1 MTWILRPSTP
11 PWALMSSAAIS
22 AALVSEAPATADS
35 SPMTPILI
43 GSFVCAEAQTV
54 LPSTIAA
61 AASTAGRMSGNEL
74 CGCCSMA
81 RLLADWLC
89 RQTPNA
95 RIGSDGPNH
104 RSEFMAGNSIHLL
117 ASLGSSRAIQ
127 SSTEPFSTSMK
138 IPGAASARAKCER
151 RSAKRSATM
160 PCARHGGA
168 WSSRR
173 RRRAHRA
180 DRLRLAGDGPVAY
193 FEFPFDG
200 GFTAGPLLFPGS
212 PLILDAS
219 WSRVSGFCGSLTVVP
234 GVLVPDPGGCTAGPL
249 LLPGLPAMPAPES
262 WALGV
267 VISAGFF
274 AGLVCAQAGS
284 AVTTTTATAAPK
296 SLVMVYSWKTESVGP
311 AAPCHG
317 RSARPGNVAAEA

>member
-1 MTWILRPSTP
+1 MRMLLHGASPGGLALPANAQRPDRQRWSQP
-11 PWALMSSAAIS
+11 P
-22 AALVSEAPATADS
+22 
-35 SPMTPILI
+35 
-43 GSFVCAEAQTV
+43 Q
-54 LPSTIAA
+54 
-61 AASTAGRMSGNEL
+61 
-74 CGCCSMA
+74 
-81 RLLADWLC
+81 
-89 RQTPNA
+89 
-95 RIGSDGPNH
+95 RI
-104 RSEFMAGNSIHLL
+104 
-117 ASLGSSRAIQ
+117 
-127 SSTEPFSTSMK
+127 
-138 IPGAASARAKCER
+138 
-151 RSAKRSATM
+151 
-160 PCARHGGA
+160 HGGQFDSPFGEPWQFPRDPVQHRA
-168 WSSRR
+168 VLDEHEDSRR
-173 RRRAHRA
+173 RQCQGQAIEIGDVLEMHRRPNPFVRAAQRETLGDDALALGMAAHGHCGGRRRAQRA

-219 WSRVSGFCGSLTVVP
+219 WSRVSGFCGSLTVAP

>member
-54 LPSTIAA
+54 LPSTIAAA

-138 IPGAASARAKCER
+138 IPGAASARAKR
-151 RSAKRSATM
+151 QRSATCSRCTVDRILRPNPFVRAAQRETLGDDALALGM
-160 PCARHGGA
+160 AAHGHCGG
-168 WSSRR
+168 
-173 RRRAHRA
+173 RRRAQRA

-284 AVTTTTATAAPK
+284 AVTTTTATAAP
-296 SLVMVYSWKTESVGP
+296 
-311 AAPCHG
+311 
-317 RSARPGNVAAEA
+317 